1 MQIIEEA
8 SLPERPRVL
17 VIDGLLMTAEAVVMA
32 LGPLAFA
39 GHLVIPV
46 TGDHLREAV
55 PWCPAT
61 ALLGK
66 CIYAG
71 ASAVV
76 DKSSPLS
83 DLFGVIGRQLAG
95 EVLLREDLRQ
105 RLIES

>member
-46 TGDHLREAV
+46 TGDHLRPPSTVISRPPIGAA
-55 PWCPAT
+55 PQSLSMIAT
-61 ALLGK
+61 
-66 CIYAG
+66 
-71 ASAVV
+71 
-76 DKSSPLS
+76 P
-83 DLFGVIGRQLAG
+83 
-95 EVLLREDLRQ
+95 
-105 RLIES
+105 